1 MKCCRCVLDIVR
13 RCLNIVFP
21 FLDTMKSKCFR
32 TSDVKLAEASAVSQT
47 LSRRSPSP
55 LAAAATFT
63 RLSDLY
69 KRVECSGWRADGQC
83 SSQFPRRQHRD
94 SKPDDTVTIPVNT
107 HLLCHA
113 QGACFGL
120 CRSPAHVK
128 HLFPTSVSIIL
139 FCSPLIHLSSSPL
152 RCFPSLLRSTSSV
165 PLPPFLSLSLS
176 VRPPDQ
182 GEAICGGNPSLILA
196 QRSWKMY
203 SRQTVGRCRLVL
215 GPQQVPGS
223 ALMEHYFHPHAV
235 PSSPYMPA
243 PSLSL
248 SLRLS
253 GLFFFSHH
261 TV

>member
-1 MKCCRCVLDIVR
+1 MWNSVEHPLFHKLCRSVHR
-13 RCLNIVFP
+13 RHW
-21 FLDTMKSKCFR
+21 
-32 TSDVKLAEASAVSQT
+32 
-47 LSRRSPSP
+47 RR
-55 LAAAATFT
+55 L
-63 RLSDLY
+63 RLSLY
-69 KRVECSGWRADGQC
+69 YQICISEWRAKADGQC
-83 SSQFPRRQHRD
+83 SCHFPPRQHWD
-94 SKPDDTVTIPVNT
+94 CEPDDTVTIPVNT
-107 HLLCHA
+107 HLLCRA
-113 QGACFGL
+113 QGVCFGL
-120 CRSPAHVK
+120 CRSAAHVK

-152 RCFPSLLRSTSSV
+152 RCFPSLPPSLNFLRPSPS
-165 PLPPFLSLSLS
+165 LFLSLSLS

-235 PSSPYMPA
+235 PSPPYMSA

-248 SLRLS
+248 FLRLA
-253 GLFFFSHH
+253 GLFFFFSSYCLAL
-261 TV
+261 TENRF